1 MIDADTAY
9 KLVNDELLRN
19 GHAPA
24 LLTDLQRRQAFAT
37 LQQYAST
44 TGRPLEVAVK
54 DLVRFQMQTI
64 ELEQLRR
71 QS

>member
-1 MIDADTAY
+1 MDADTAY
-9 KLVNDELLRN
+9 KLVNDELLRS

-24 LLTDLQRRQAFAT
+24 VLTDPQRRQAFAT
-37 LQQYAST
+37 LQQYAFT

-54 DLVRFQMQTI
+54 DLVRFQIQSL
-64 ELEQLRR
+64 ELEHLRR

>member
-1 MIDADTAY
+1 MDFDTAY

-19 GHAPA
+19 GYAPA
-24 LLTDLQRRQAFAT
+24 VLTDPQRRQAFAT
-37 LQQYAST
+37 LLQYAFT

-54 DLVRFQMQTI
+54 DLVRFQLQTI